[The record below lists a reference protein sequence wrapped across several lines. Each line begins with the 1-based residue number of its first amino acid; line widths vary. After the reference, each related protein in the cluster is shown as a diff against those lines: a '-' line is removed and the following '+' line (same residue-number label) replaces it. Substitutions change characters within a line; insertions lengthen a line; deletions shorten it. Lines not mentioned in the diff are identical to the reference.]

1 MSHIKNLLPAMAVAI
16 ATHITGPLRHLGS
29 VYTTMDVLEAI
40 RARRS
45 IRKYDPGRDVEPAK
59 IRACLEAARW
69 APSASNRQPWHFIVV
84 RNKEKREALAEI
96 HPHGRFMAESPVVL
110 VVLGDPQKHPKYFR
124 SDPAIATQNFLLA
137 AHAQGLGTCWMGVI
151 DAPFEEEMKRLLGAP
166 ESLRII
172 CTVSAGYPA
181 EKPEKTRQPLD
192 ELVSYEAYGEKSK

>member
-1 MSHIKNLLPAMAVAI
+1 MSHIKNLPPASAATI
-16 ATHITGPLRHLGS
+16 ATHITGRQRHLGS
-29 VYTTMDVLEAI
+29 VYIAVDVLEAI

-45 IRKYDPGRDVEPAK
+45 IRKYDQSRDVEPAK

-84 RNKEKREALAEI
+84 RNKEKREALAET
-96 HPHGRFMAESPVVL
+96 HPHGRFMTESPVVI

-124 SDPAIATQNFLLA
+124 SDPGLATQNFLLA

-151 DAPFEEEMKRLLGAP
+151 DAPFEEEMKRLLGIP

-172 CTVSAGYPA
+172 CTISVGYPA